1 MLRPPVRSMIFPPRS
16 QFGPVLARLTLLA
29 LAVATV
35 SCSALSRLKGAGDPL
50 LGRWHETAWI
60 DCATGQEEMPN
71 DPIRE
76 LAFQSDGTVTVTW
89 HPIETYVDYRGTY
102 ESSELARMEIVM
114 TWSAY
119 APGDFDGV
127 GTYEID
133 DGGDLVLADM
143 WLGSPKQTQGLNG
156 CGHRFERVE

>member
-1 MLRPPVRSMIFPPRS
+1 MVRPPIASMKLRPRL
-16 QFGPVLARLTLLA
+16 QFGPPLTRWTLLA
-29 LAVATV
+29 LAIATV
-35 SCSALSRLKGAGDPL
+35 SCSALSRLTGARDPL

-60 DCATGQEEMPN
+60 KCATGQEEIPD

-76 LAFQSDGTVTVTW
+76 LAFQSDDTVTVTW

-102 ESSELARMEIVM
+102 ELSEPAGMEIVM

-119 APGDFDGV
+119 APDDFDGV

-133 DGGDLVLADM
+133 NGGNLLLADM
-143 WLGSPKQTQGLNG
+143 WLGSPKETQGLDG

>member
-1 MLRPPVRSMIFPPRS
+1 M
-16 QFGPVLARLTLLA
+16 
-29 LAVATV
+29 
-35 SCSALSRLKGAGDPL
+35 GAGDPL

-60 DCATGQEEMPN
+60 DCSTGEEEIPD

-76 LAFQSDGTVTVTW
+76 LAFRSDGTVTVTW

-102 ESSELARMEIVM
+102 ELSEPARMEIVV

-133 DGGDLVLADM
+133 DGGNLLLADM
-143 WLGSPKQTQGLNG
+143 WLGSPKETQGLDG